1 MDIPRLHPDTIEEVK
16 AKVDII
22 EVIGGH
28 VVLKKRGKDYLGSCP
43 FHQEKS
49 PSFSVSPTKQM
60 YYCFG
65 CQAGGN
71 AITFL
76 MELGKQSF
84 TEVVLDLARR
94 YQVPVQTLEPEQRQE
109 LQRRLSQREQLYEI
123 MAITASFYQHALNQP
138 QGEKALTYLKEER
151 TFSDETI
158 QGFQLGY
165 APAGWETLSNYLI
178 EQKNFPPQAIVS
190 AGLAIARKDGNSYYD
205 RFRDRLMIPICD
217 LRSRV
222 IGFGGRTLS
231 DEQPKYLNSPE
242 TELFDKGNT
251 LYGLDRAKDAISKT
265 DRAVVVEGYFDVIAL
280 HAAGID
286 SAVAALGTALSLA
299 QVKQLAKFT
308 ESKQI
313 ILNFDADKAGNIA
326 TERAIGAVFDLAYN
340 NELQLR
346 VVNLSAGKNA
356 DDLPIG
362 KDADE
367 FLKKNGHEKYLE
379 LLNRAPLWLDWQIEK
394 AIKGKDLTQ
403 AEQYQDANQTI
414 IKILQNITDLT
425 TRTIYL
431 KKSALLLS
439 ADDARMVPLLIETL
453 QTAIKGLKPLPE
465 SKNGETNLPA
475 NRFNFIEE
483 GQRQSSKYSTLEVID
498 YPEQIE
504 EVNYGNE
511 TEERDKKQLEIAPVG
526 IHPNQRLIE
535 RAEGL
540 LLRIYLHYPIHR
552 LTIIDALDSADL
564 NFTLSHH
571 RFLWEQI
578 INRSSSG
585 YQDSQPEEIDY
596 LDDRLISKLQDSL
609 VEDRVRASRV
619 EHLFNLD
626 EHTAEEIQRSPLV
639 LRAAIACLE
648 KFACE
653 QKRKYYLNKLQSK
666 DPEDLAK
673 KVEYYQSFINIQ
685 KRLQE
690 LEKQRNVTIT
700 DLISFM

>member
-16 AKVDII
+16 AKVDIVD
-22 EVIGGH
+22 VIGGH

-94 YQVPVQTLEPEQRQE
+94 YQVSVQTLEPEQRQE
-109 LQRRLSQREQLYEI
+109 LQRRLSQREQLFEI
-123 MAITASFYQHALNQP
+123 LAITANFYQHALNQP
-138 QGEKALTYLKEER
+138 QGSTALAYLKEER

-158 QGFQLGY
+158 QSFQLGY

-178 EQKNFPPQAIVS
+178 EQKHLPPQAIVA

-217 LRSRV
+217 LRGRV

-299 QVKQLAKFT
+299 QVKQLVKFT

-326 TERAIGAVFDLAYN
+326 AERAIGEVTDLVYQGQ
-340 NELQLR
+340 LQLR
-346 VVNLSAGKNA
+346 ILNL
-356 DDLPIG
+356 PTG

-367 FLKKNGHEKYLE
+367 FLKSHSQQDYLN
-379 LLNRAPLWLDWQIEK
+379 LLDRAPLWLDWQIEK
-394 AIKGKDLTQ
+394 AIEHQDLTQ
-403 AEQYQDANQTI
+403 AEQYQAATQKI
-414 IKILQNITDLT
+414 IKLLQKIADGT
-425 TRTIYL
+425 TRTHYL
-431 KKSALLLS
+431 KKSASLLS
-439 ADDARMVPLLIETL
+439 ADDARMVPLLIENL

-465 SKNGETNLPA
+465 AKFGGNNSPVNRSRSVSGGESNPP
-475 NRFNFIEE
+475 
-483 GQRQSSKYSTLEVID
+483 KYSPPAATD
-498 YPEQIE
+498 YPDPIEDIEYTPVEARQEQPAA
-504 EVNYGNE
+504 V
-511 TEERDKKQLEIAPVG
+511 APVS

-535 RAEGL
+535 QAEGL
-540 LLRIYLHYPIHR
+540 LLRIYLHYPLHR
-552 LTIIDALDSADL
+552 LTIIDELDSANL
-564 NFTLSHH
+564 TFTLAHH

-578 INRSSSG
+578 IDRSSSG
-585 YQDSQPEEIDY
+585 YKDSQSEEIDY
-596 LDDRLISKLQDSL
+596 LDDRLLAKLQDSIA
-609 VEDRVRASRV
+609 EHPVRSSQV
-619 EHLFNLD
+619 KHLFNLD

-666 DPEDLAK
+666 EPEDLAK
-673 KVEYYQSFINIQ
+673 KVEYYQLFVTIQ
-685 KRLQE
+685 QRLQE
-690 LEKQRNVTIT
+690 LEKQRNVTID
-700 DLISFM
+700 DLISL

>member
-16 AKVDII
+16 AKVDIVD
-22 EVIGGH
+22 VIGGH
-28 VVLKKRGKDYLGSCP
+28 VVLKKRGKDYLGNCP

-71 AITFL
+71 AITFM

-123 MAITASFYQHALNQP
+123 LAITANFYQHALNQP
-138 QGEKALTYLKEER
+138 QGAIALNYLKEER
-151 TFSDETI
+151 AFSDETI
-158 QGFQLGY
+158 QSFQLGY

-178 EQKNFPPQAIVS
+178 EQKNLPPQAIVA
-190 AGLAIARKDGNSYYD
+190 AGLAIARKDGTSYYD
-205 RFRDRLMIPICD
+205 RFRDRLMIPIRD
-217 LRSRV
+217 LRGRV

-299 QVKQLAKFT
+299 QVKQLVKFT

-313 ILNFDADKAGNIA
+313 VLNFDADKAGNIA
-326 TERAIGAVFDLAYN
+326 AERAIGEVTDLAYQGQ
-340 NELQLR
+340 LQLR
-346 VVNLSAGKNA
+346 ILNL
-356 DDLPIG
+356 PTG

-367 FLKKNGHEKYLE
+367 FLKSHSQQDYLN
-379 LLNRAPLWLDWQIEK
+379 LLDRAPLWLDWQIDK
-394 AIKGKDLTQ
+394 AIEHQDLTQ
-403 AEQYQDANQTI
+403 AEQYQAATQKI
-414 IKILQNITDLT
+414 IKLLQNITDGT
-425 TRTIYL
+425 TRTLYL
-431 KKSALLLS
+431 KKSASLLS
-439 ADDARMVPLLIETL
+439 ADDSRMVPLVIENL

-465 SKNGETNLPA
+465 PKFSGNNVPV
-475 NRFNFIEE
+475 NRATP
-483 GQRQSSKYSTLEVID
+483 SKYLAPDVADYPDDIDSEID
-498 YPEQIE
+498 YLPNDSQQQQ
-504 EVNYGNE
+504 V
-511 TEERDKKQLEIAPVG
+511 EIAPVS

-535 RAEGL
+535 QAESL
-540 LLRIYLHYPIHR
+540 LLRIYLHYPLHR
-552 LTIIDALDSADL
+552 LTIIDELDSADL
-564 NFTLSHH
+564 TFTLAHH
-571 RFLWEQI
+571 RFLWQQI
-578 INRSSSG
+578 IDRSSSG
-585 YQDSQPEEIDY
+585 YEDSQSEEIDY
-596 LDDRLISKLQDSL
+596 LDDRLIAKLQDSIAEYP
-609 VEDRVRASRV
+609 VQSSQVK
-619 EHLFNLD
+619 HLFNLD

-666 DPEDLAK
+666 APEDLTK
-673 KVEYYQSFINIQ
+673 KVEYYQLFAGTQ
-685 KRLQE
+685 QRLQE
-690 LEKQRNVTIT
+690 LEKLRIVTIS
-700 DLISFM
+700 DLISF

>member
-16 AKVDII
+16 AKVDIVD
-22 EVIGGH
+22 VIGGH
-28 VVLKKRGKDYLGSCP
+28 VVLKKRGKDYLGTCP

-71 AITFL
+71 AITFM

-123 MAITASFYQHALNQP
+123 LAITANFYQHALNQP
-138 QGEKALTYLKEER
+138 QGEIALAYLKEER
-151 TFSDETI
+151 AFSDETI

-165 APAGWETLSNYLI
+165 APAGWETLANYLI
-178 EQKNFPPQAIVS
+178 EQKNLPPQSIVA

-205 RFRDRLMIPICD
+205 RFRDRLMIPIRD
-217 LRSRV
+217 LRGRV

-286 SAVAALGTALSLA
+286 SAVAALGTALNLA

-326 TERAIGAVFDLAYN
+326 AERAIGEVTDLAYQGQ
-340 NELQLR
+340 LQLR
-346 VVNLSAGKNA
+346 ILNL
-356 DDLPIG
+356 PTG

-367 FLKKNGHEKYLE
+367 FLKSHSQQDYLD
-379 LLNRAPLWLDWQIEK
+379 LLDLAPLWLDWQIDK
-394 AIKGKDLTQ
+394 AIENQDLTQ
-403 AEQYQDANQTI
+403 AEQYQAAAQKI
-414 IKILQNITDLT
+414 IKLLQNINDGT
-425 TRTIYL
+425 TRTHYL
-431 KKSALLLS
+431 KKSASLLS
-439 ADDARMVPLLIETL
+439 ADDSRMVPLLIENL

-465 SKNGETNLPA
+465 PKFSGSNLPQ
-475 NRFNFIEE
+475 NRSNP
-483 GQRQSSKYSTLEVID
+483 SKYTSSATTNA
-498 YPEQIE
+498 PERIE
-504 EVNYGNE
+504 SGSEY
-511 TEERDKKQLEIAPVG
+511 TPAEERQPLIEIAPVS

-535 RAEGL
+535 QAEGL
-540 LLRIYLHYPIHR
+540 LLRIYLHYPLHR
-552 LTIIDALDSADL
+552 LTIIDALDSAEL
-564 NFTLSHH
+564 AFTLAHH

-578 INRSSSG
+578 IEKSSQG
-585 YQDSQPEEIDY
+585 YDLDAGQAEIDY
-596 LDDRLISKLQDSL
+596 LDDRLISKLQDAI
-609 VEDRVRASRV
+609 VADRIQASRV

-666 DPEDLAK
+666 ESEDLAK
-673 KVEYYQSFINIQ
+673 KVEYYQSFITTQ
-685 KRLQE
+685 QRLQE
-690 LEKQRNVTIT
+690 LENQRNVTIS

>member
-16 AKVDII
+16 AKVDI
-22 EVIGGH
+22 VDVVGGH

-123 MAITASFYQHALNQP
+123 MAITARFYQHALNQS
-138 QGEKALTYLKEER
+138 QGEIALKYLKEER
-151 TFSDETI
+151 AFSDETI

-178 EQKNFPPQAIVS
+178 EQKHLPPQAIVA

-205 RFRDRLMIPICD
+205 RFRDRLMIPIHD
-217 LRSRV
+217 LRGRV

-299 QVKQLAKFT
+299 QVKQLVKFT

-326 TERAIGAVFDLAYN
+326 AERAIGEVTDLVYQGQ
-340 NELQLR
+340 LQLR
-346 VVNLSAGKNA
+346 ILNL
-356 DDLPIG
+356 PTG

-367 FLKKNGHEKYLE
+367 FLKSHTQQDYLD
-379 LLNRAPLWLDWQIEK
+379 LLDRAPLWLDWQIEK
-394 AIKGKDLTQ
+394 AIDNQDLTQ
-403 AEQYQDANQTI
+403 AEQYQAATQKI
-414 IKILQNITDLT
+414 IKLLQNITDGT
-425 TRTIYL
+425 TRTHYL
-431 KKSALLLS
+431 KKSASLLS
-439 ADDARMVPLLIETL
+439 ADDARMVPLLIENL
-453 QTAIKGLKPLPE
+453 QTAIKGLKPLPAAKFGG
-465 SKNGETNLPA
+465 SNLPT
-475 NRFNFIEE
+475 NRS
-483 GQRQSSKYSTLEVID
+483 RTSAPLSTSSVSGGESHSPKYIPPDTD
-498 YPEQIE
+498 YPDPIE
-504 EVNYGNE
+504 SELEY
-511 TEERDKKQLEIAPVG
+511 TPAATQKQPTAIAPVS

-535 RAEGL
+535 QAEGL
-540 LLRIYLHYPIHR
+540 LLRIYLHYPCHR
-552 LTIIDALDSADL
+552 LTIIDGLDSTNL
-564 NFTLSHH
+564 TFTLAHH
-571 RFLWEQI
+571 GFLWQQI
-578 INRSSSG
+578 IERSSSG
-585 YQDSQPEEIDY
+585 YSDSQSAEIDY
-596 LDDRLISKLQDSL
+596 LDDRLLAKLQDSIAEYP
-609 VEDRVRASRV
+609 VQSSQVK
-619 EHLFNLD
+619 HLFNLD
-626 EHTAEEIQRSPLV
+626 EHTTEQIQRSPLV

-673 KVEYYQSFINIQ
+673 KVEYYQSFIATQ
-685 KRLQE
+685 QRLQE
-690 LEKQRNVTIT
+690 LEKQRNITIN

>member
-16 AKVDII
+16 AKVDI
-22 EVIGGH
+22 VDVVGGH

-138 QGEKALTYLKEER
+138 QGEIALKYLKEER
-151 TFSDETI
+151 AFSDETI

-178 EQKNFPPQAIVS
+178 EQKHLPPQSIVA

-205 RFRDRLMIPICD
+205 RFRDRLMIPIRD
-217 LRSRV
+217 LRGRV

-326 TERAIGAVFDLAYN
+326 AERAIGEVTDLAYQGQ
-340 NELQLR
+340 LQLR
-346 VVNLSAGKNA
+346 ILNL
-356 DDLPIG
+356 PTG

-367 FLKKNGHEKYLE
+367 FLKSHSQQDYLD
-379 LLNRAPLWLDWQIEK
+379 LLDRAPLWLDWQIDK
-394 AIKGKDLTQ
+394 AVEGQDLTQ
-403 AEQYQDANQTI
+403 AEQYQAATQKI
-414 IKILQNITDLT
+414 IKLLQNITDVT
-425 TRTIYL
+425 TRTHYL
-431 KKSALLLS
+431 KKSAGLLS
-439 ADDARMVPLLIETL
+439 ADDSRMVPLVIENL

-465 SKNGETNLPA
+465 PKFSGSNLPT
-475 NRFNFIEE
+475 NRSNPP
-483 GQRQSSKYSTLEVID
+483 KYTPPVATD
-498 YPEQIE
+498 YPDPIE
-504 EVNYGNE
+504 SYIEYPPA
-511 TEERDKKQLEIAPVG
+511 EERQEPQVAVAPAS
-526 IHPNQRLIE
+526 IHPNQRSIE
-535 RAEGL
+535 QAESL
-540 LLRIYLHYPIHR
+540 LLRIYLNYPSHR
-552 LTIIDALDSADL
+552 LAIIDALDSANL
-564 NFTLSHH
+564 MFTLAHH

-578 INRSSSG
+578 ILRSSLGHKDAKS
-585 YQDSQPEEIDY
+585 EEIDY
-596 LDDRLISKLQDSL
+596 LDDRLIEKLQDSIA
-609 VEDRVRASRV
+609 EHPVRAERV
-619 EHLFNLD
+619 KHLFNLD

-666 DPEDLAK
+666 EPEDLAN
-673 KVEYYQSFINIQ
+673 KVEYYQSFITTQ
-685 KRLQE
+685 QRLQE
-690 LEKQRNVTIT
+690 LEKQRNVTII

>member
-16 AKVDII
+16 AKVDIVD
-22 EVIGGH
+22 VIGGH

-94 YQVPVQTLEPEQRQE
+94 YQVSVQTLEPEQRQE

-123 MAITASFYQHALNQP
+123 MAITANFYQHALNQP

-151 TFSDETI
+151 AFSDETI
-158 QGFQLGY
+158 QSFQLGY
-165 APAGWETLSNYLI
+165 APAGWETLANYLI
-178 EQKNFPPQAIVS
+178 EQKNFPPQSIVA
-190 AGLAIARKDGNSYYD
+190 AGLAIARKDGTSYYD
-205 RFRDRLMIPICD
+205 RFRDRLMIPIRD
-217 LRSRV
+217 LRGRV

-299 QVKQLAKFT
+299 QVKQLVKFT

-326 TERAIGAVFDLAYN
+326 AERAIGEVTELAYQGQ
-340 NELQLR
+340 LQLR
-346 VVNLSAGKNA
+346 ILNL
-356 DDLPIG
+356 PTG

-367 FLKKNGHEKYLE
+367 FLKNNSQQDYLD
-379 LLNRAPLWLDWQIEK
+379 LLDRAPLWLDWQIDK
-394 AIKGKDLTQ
+394 AIENQDLTQ
-403 AEQYQDANQTI
+403 AEQYQAATQKI
-414 IKILQNITDLT
+414 IKLLQNITDVT
-425 TRTIYL
+425 TRTHYL
-431 KKSALLLS
+431 KKSAGLLS
-439 ADDARMVPLLIETL
+439 ADDSRMVPLLIENL

-465 SKNGETNLPA
+465 LKFGGNNAPA
-475 NRFNFIEE
+475 NRSE
-483 GQRQSSKYSTLEVID
+483 RAKYTAPEVTD
-498 YPEQIE
+498 YPDPSDEFASSNYAE
-504 EVNYGNE
+504 ETIDN
-511 TEERDKKQLEIAPVG
+511 RREIAPVS

-535 RAEGL
+535 QAESL
-540 LLRIYLHYPIHR
+540 LLRIYLHYPLHR
-552 LTIIDALDSADL
+552 LTIIDALDSAEL
-564 NFTLSHH
+564 TFTLAHH

-578 INRSSSG
+578 IVRASAPPSGDRSSQG
-585 YQDSQPEEIDY
+585 YDRDSPHEEIDY
-596 LDDRLISKLQDSL
+596 LDDRLIAKLRDSI
-609 VEDRVRASRV
+609 VEDRAQAVRV

-666 DPEDLAK
+666 ESEDLAK
-673 KVEYYQSFINIQ
+673 KVEYYQSFITTQ
-685 KRLQE
+685 QRLQE

-700 DLISFM
+700 DLISFV

>member
-1 MDIPRLHPDTIEEVK
+1 MNIPRLHPDTIEEVK

-22 EVIGGH
+22 DVVGEH

-94 YQVPVQTLEPEQRQE
+94 YQVSVQTLEPEQRQE
-109 LQRRLSQREQLYEI
+109 LQRQLSQREQLYEI
-123 MAITASFYQHALNQP
+123 LAITANFYQHALNQP
-138 QGEKALTYLKEER
+138 QGERAANYLREER
-151 TFSDETI
+151 AFNDETI

-165 APAGWETLSNYLI
+165 APAGWETLANYLI
-178 EQKNFPPQAIVS
+178 EQKYFPPQAIVS
-190 AGLAIARKDGNSYYD
+190 AGLIIARKDGTSYYD
-205 RFRDRLMIPICD
+205 RFRDRLMIPIHD
-217 LRSRV
+217 LRGRV

-251 LYGLDRAKDAISKT
+251 LYGLDRAKDSISKT

-280 HAAGID
+280 HAVGIT

-299 QVKQLAKFT
+299 QVKQLVKFT

-326 TERAIGAVFDLAYN
+326 AERAIGEVTELAYQGQ
-340 NELQLR
+340 LQLR
-346 VVNLSAGKNA
+346 ILNL
-356 DDLPIG
+356 PTG

-367 FLKKNGHEKYLE
+367 FLKNNSQEDYLS
-379 LLNRAPLWLDWQIEK
+379 LLDRAPLWLDWQIDK
-394 AIKGKDLTQ
+394 AIEDRDLTQ
-403 AEQYQDANQTI
+403 AEQYQAATQKI
-414 IKILQNITDLT
+414 IKLLQNITDPT
-425 TRTIYL
+425 TRTHYL
-431 KKSALLLS
+431 KKSAGLLS
-439 ADDARMVPLLIETL
+439 ADDSRMVPLLIENL

-465 SKNGETNLPA
+465 QKFGGGNLSR
-475 NRFNFIEE
+475 NRFSPPHQSEASPAAIEYDE
-483 GQRQSSKYSTLEVID
+483 
-498 YPEQIE
+498 PIE
-504 EVNYGNE
+504 FER
-511 TEERDKKQLEIAPVG
+511 EEIVEIAPIS

-535 RAEGL
+535 QAESL

-552 LTIIDALDSADL
+552 LTIIDALDSANL
-564 NFTLSHH
+564 TFTLAHH
-571 RFLWEQI
+571 RFLWQQI
-578 INRSSSG
+578 IDRSSSG
-585 YQDSQPEEIDY
+585 FDRDSQPEEIDY
-596 LDDRLISKLQDSL
+596 LDDRLITKLQDSMS
-609 VEDRVRASRV
+609 EYPARASQIK
-619 EHLFNLD
+619 HLFNLD
-626 EHTAEEIQRSPLV
+626 EHTAEEIQRPALV
-639 LRAAIACLE
+639 LPKTIFRLE

-653 QKRKYYLNKLQSK
+653 QKRKYYLNKLNSK
-666 DPEDLAK
+666 EPEDLAK
-673 KVEYYQSFINIQ
+673 KVEYYQSFTSIQ
-685 KRLQE
+685 QRLKEIEQQ
-690 LEKQRNVTIT
+690 LTVTID
-700 DLISFM
+700 DLISL

>member
-16 AKVDII
+16 TKVDIVD
-22 EVIGGH
+22 VIGGH

-123 MAITASFYQHALNQP
+123 MAITANFYQHALNQP
-138 QGEKALTYLKEER
+138 QGETALKYLKDER
-151 TFSDETI
+151 AFSDETI
-158 QGFQLGY
+158 QSFQLGY
-165 APAGWETLSNYLI
+165 APAGWETLANYLI
-178 EQKNFPPQAIVS
+178 EQKHFPPQAIVA
-190 AGLAIARKDGNSYYD
+190 AGLAIARKDGTSYYD
-205 RFRDRLMIPICD
+205 RFRDRLMIPIRD
-217 LRSRV
+217 LRGRV
-222 IGFGGRTLS
+222 IAFGGRTLS

-280 HAAGID
+280 HAVGID

-299 QVKQLAKFT
+299 QVKQLVKFT

-326 TERAIGAVFDLAYN
+326 AERAIGEVTDLAYQGQ
-340 NELQLR
+340 LQLR
-346 VVNLSAGKNA
+346 ILNL
-356 DDLPIG
+356 PTG

-367 FLKKNGHEKYLE
+367 FLKSHSQQDYLD
-379 LLNRAPLWLDWQIEK
+379 LLDRAPLWLDWQIDK
-394 AIKGKDLTQ
+394 AIEHQDLTQ
-403 AEQYQDANQTI
+403 AEQYQAATQKI
-414 IKILQNITDLT
+414 IKLLQNITDGT
-425 TRTIYL
+425 TRTHYL
-431 KKSALLLS
+431 KKSASLLS
-439 ADDARMVPLLIETL
+439 ADDSRMVPLLIENL

-465 SKNGETNLPA
+465 PKFGGSNLPI
-475 NRFNFIEE
+475 NRSNPPKYPSSAATDYTDAIESDLAYLPAE
-483 GQRQSSKYSTLEVID
+483 ERQE
-498 YPEQIE
+498 PQIE
-504 EVNYGNE
+504 V
-511 TEERDKKQLEIAPVG
+511 APVS

-535 RAEGL
+535 QAESL
-540 LLRIYLHYPIHR
+540 LLRIYLHYPLHR
-552 LTIIDALDSADL
+552 LTIIDDLDSANL
-564 NFTLSHH
+564 TFTLAHH
-571 RFLWEQI
+571 SFLWQQI
-578 INRSSSG
+578 IDRSSSG
-585 YQDSQPEEIDY
+585 YQDSKLEEIDY
-596 LDDRLISKLQDSL
+596 LDDRLIAKLQDSIAEYP
-609 VEDRVRASRV
+609 VQSSQVK
-619 EHLFNLD
+619 HLFNLD

-666 DPEDLAK
+666 EPEDLAK
-673 KVEYYQSFINIQ
+673 KVEYYRSFMTAQ
-685 KRLQE
+685 QRLQE
-690 LEKQRNVTIT
+690 LEKQRNVTIS

>member
-1 MDIPRLHPDTIEEVK
+1 MNIPRLHPDTIEEVK

-22 EVIGGH
+22 DVVGEH
-28 VVLKKRGKDYLGSCP
+28 VVLKKRGKDYLGTCP

-71 AITFL
+71 AINFM

-123 MAITASFYQHALNQP
+123 LAITASFYQHALNQP
-138 QGEKALTYLKEER
+138 QGEKALNYLKIDR
-151 TFSDETI
+151 AFSTETI
-158 QGFQLGY
+158 QGFKLGY
-165 APAGWETLSNYLI
+165 SPSGWETLSNYLI
-178 EQKNFPPQAIVS
+178 EQKHFSPQSVIA
-190 AGLAIARKDGNSYYD
+190 AGLIIPRKDETSYYD
-205 RFRDRLMIPICD
+205 RFRDRLMIPILD
-217 LRSRV
+217 LRGRV

-251 LYGLDRAKDAISKT
+251 LYGLDRAKDSISKT

-280 HAAGID
+280 HAVGIT
-286 SAVAALGTALSLA
+286 SAVAALGTALSSA
-299 QVKQLAKFT
+299 QVKQLVKFT

-326 TERAIGAVFDLAYN
+326 AERAIGEVTELAYQGQ
-340 NELQLR
+340 LQLR
-346 VVNLSAGKNA
+346 ILNL
-356 DDLPIG
+356 PTG

-367 FLKKNGHEKYLE
+367 FLKNNSPADYIS
-379 LLNRAPLWLDWQIEK
+379 LLDNAPLWLDWQLEK
-394 AIKGKDLTQ
+394 AIAGQDLTQ
-403 AEQYQDANQTI
+403 AEQYQAATQKI
-414 IKILQNITDLT
+414 IRLLQNITDVT
-425 TRTIYL
+425 TRIHYL
-431 KKSALLLS
+431 QKSAGLLS
-439 ADDARMVPLLIETL
+439 AGDARMIPLLFENL

-465 SKNGETNLPA
+465 ARSAASNLPA
-475 NRFNFIEE
+475 TKFSKPSQSQYSPPDEHNDPIEADLDE
-483 GQRQSSKYSTLEVID
+483 DPV
-498 YPEQIE
+498 
-504 EVNYGNE
+504 
-511 TEERDKKQLEIAPVG
+511 EIAPIS
-526 IHPNQRLIE
+526 IHPSQRLIE
-535 RAEGL
+535 QAEGL

-552 LTIIDALDSADL
+552 LTIIDELDSANL
-564 NFTLSHH
+564 TFILAHH
-571 RFLWEQI
+571 SFLWQQI
-578 INRSSSG
+578 VERSSLNHQ
-585 YQDSQPEEIDY
+585 QDSSHEEIDY
-596 LDDRLISKLQDSL
+596 LDDRLMAKLQDSMA
-609 VEDRVRASRV
+609 EHPARANQIK
-619 EHLFNLD
+619 HLFNLD

-653 QKRKYYLNKLQSK
+653 QKRKYYLNKLQSN

-673 KVEYYQSFINIQ
+673 KIEYYQSFTTTQ
-685 KRLQE
+685 QRLQE
-690 LEKQRNVTIT
+690 LARQRNVTID
-700 DLISFM
+700 DLISFI

>member
-16 AKVDII
+16 AKVDIVD
-22 EVIGGH
+22 VIGGH

-94 YQVPVQTLEPEQRQE
+94 YQVSVQTLEPEQRQE

-123 MAITASFYQHALNQP
+123 LAITANFYQHALNQS

-151 TFSDETI
+151 AFSDETI

-165 APAGWETLSNYLI
+165 APAGWETLANYLI
-178 EQKNFPPQAIVS
+178 EQKHFPPQAIVS
-190 AGLAIARKDGNSYYD
+190 AGLAIARKDGTSYYD
-205 RFRDRLMIPICD
+205 RFRDRLMIPIRD
-217 LRSRV
+217 LRGRV

-299 QVKQLAKFT
+299 QVKQLVKFT

-326 TERAIGAVFDLAYN
+326 AERAIGEVTDLAYQGQ
-340 NELQLR
+340 LQLR
-346 VVNLSAGKNA
+346 ILNL
-356 DDLPIG
+356 PTG

-367 FLKKNGHEKYLE
+367 FLKNNSQQDYLD
-379 LLNRAPLWLDWQIEK
+379 LLDRAPLWLDWQIDK
-394 AIKGKDLTQ
+394 AIADRDLTQ
-403 AEQYQDANQTI
+403 AEQYQAATQKI
-414 IKILQNITDLT
+414 IKLLQNITDIT
-425 TRTIYL
+425 TRTHYL
-431 KKSALLLS
+431 KKSAGLLS
-439 ADDARMVPLLIETL
+439 ADDSRMVPLLIENL

-465 SKNGETNLPA
+465 LKFGGNNAPA
-475 NRFNFIEE
+475 NRSE
-483 GQRQSSKYSTLEVID
+483 RAKYTAPEVTD
-498 YPEQIE
+498 YPDPSDEFASGNHAE
-504 EVNYGNE
+504 ETIDN
-511 TEERDKKQLEIAPVG
+511 RIEIAPVSV
-526 IHPNQRLIE
+526 HPNQRLIE
-535 RAEGL
+535 QAESL
-540 LLRIYLHYPIHR
+540 LLRIYLHYPLHR
-552 LTIIDALDSADL
+552 LTIIDALDSAEL
-564 NFTLSHH
+564 TFTLAHH

-578 INRSSSG
+578 IARSSQG
-585 YQDSQPEEIDY
+585 YDCDSPHEEIDY
-596 LDDRLISKLQDSL
+596 LDDRLIAKLRDSI
-609 VEDRVRASRV
+609 VEDRAQAARV

-666 DPEDLAK
+666 ESEDLAK
-673 KVEYYQSFINIQ
+673 KVEYYQSFITTQ
-685 KRLQE
+685 QRLQE

-700 DLISFM
+700 DLISFL

>member
-16 AKVDII
+16 AKVDIVD
-22 EVIGGH
+22 VIGGH

-94 YQVPVQTLEPEQRQE
+94 YQVSVQTLEPEQRQE

-123 MAITASFYQHALNQP
+123 LAITANFYQHALNQP

-151 TFSDETI
+151 AFSDETI

-165 APAGWETLSNYLI
+165 APAGWETLANYLI
-178 EQKNFPPQAIVS
+178 EQKHFPPQAIVS
-190 AGLAIARKDGNSYYD
+190 AGLAIARKDGTSYYD
-205 RFRDRLMIPICD
+205 RFRDRLMIPIRD
-217 LRSRV
+217 LRGRV

-299 QVKQLAKFT
+299 QVKQLVKFT

-326 TERAIGAVFDLAYN
+326 AERAIGEVTDLAYQGQ
-340 NELQLR
+340 LQLR
-346 VVNLSAGKNA
+346 ILNL
-356 DDLPIG
+356 PTG

-367 FLKKNGHEKYLE
+367 FLKSHSQQDYLN
-379 LLNRAPLWLDWQIEK
+379 LLDRAPLWLDWQIDK
-394 AIKGKDLTQ
+394 AIENQDLTQ
-403 AEQYQDANQTI
+403 AEQYQAATQKI
-414 IKILQNITDLT
+414 IKLLQNITDGT
-425 TRTIYL
+425 TRTHYL
-431 KKSALLLS
+431 KKSASLLS
-439 ADDARMVPLLIETL
+439 ADDARMVPLLIENL

-465 SKNGETNLPA
+465 PKFGGTNAPA
-475 NRFNFIEE
+475 NRSE
-483 GQRQSSKYSTLEVID
+483 RVKYAEPEITD
-498 YPEQIE
+498 YPEPNE
-504 EVNYGNE
+504 EIDYVE
-511 TEERDKKQLEIAPVG
+511 AQEENRVEIAPVS

-535 RAEGL
+535 QAEGL
-540 LLRIYLHYPIHR
+540 LLRIYLHYPLHR
-552 LTIIDALDSADL
+552 LTIIDALDSAEL
-564 NFTLSHH
+564 TFTLAHH

-578 INRSSSG
+578 ITRSSQG
-585 YQDSQPEEIDY
+585 YDRDSQQEEIDY
-596 LDDRLISKLQDSL
+596 LDDRLIGKLRDSI
-609 VEDRVRASRV
+609 VEDRAQAARV

-666 DPEDLAK
+666 DSEDLTK
-673 KVEYYQSFINIQ
+673 KVEYYQSFITTQ
-685 KRLQE
+685 QRLQE

>member
-1 MDIPRLHPDTIEEVK
+1 MNIPRLHPDTIEEVK
-16 AKVDII
+16 AKVDIVDVVG
-22 EVIGGH
+22 EH

-71 AITFL
+71 AINFM

-109 LQRRLSQREQLYEI
+109 LQRKLSQREQLYEI
-123 MAITASFYQHALNQP
+123 LAITANFYQHALNQP
-138 QGEKALTYLKEER
+138 QGEQALNYLKIDR
-151 TFSDETI
+151 AFSDQTI
-158 QGFQLGY
+158 QSFKLGY
-165 APAGWETLSNYLI
+165 APSGWETLAKYLI
-178 EQKNFPPQAIVS
+178 EQKHFPPQSVIG
-190 AGLAIARKDGNSYYD
+190 AGLIIPRKDETSYYD

-217 LRSRV
+217 LRGRV

-251 LYGLDRAKDAISKT
+251 LYGLDRAKDSISKT

-280 HAAGID
+280 HAVGIT
-286 SAVAALGTALSLA
+286 SAVAALGTALSSA
-299 QVKQLAKFT
+299 QVKQLVKFT

-326 TERAIGAVFDLAYN
+326 AERAIGEVTDLAYQGQ
-340 NELQLR
+340 LQLR
-346 VVNLSAGKNA
+346 ILNL
-356 DDLPIG
+356 PTG

-367 FLKKNGHEKYLE
+367 FLKSNSQDDYLG
-379 LLNRAPLWLDWQIEK
+379 LLDRAPLWLDWQLDK
-394 AIKGKDLTQ
+394 AIEHQDLTQ
-403 AEQYQDANQTI
+403 AEQYQAATQKI
-414 IKILQNITDLT
+414 IRLLQNITDVT
-425 TRTIYL
+425 TRIHYL
-431 KKSALLLS
+431 QKSAGLLS
-439 ADDARMVPLLIETL
+439 AGDARMIPLLFENL

-465 SKNGETNLPA
+465 QKSSTSNSPTTK
-475 NRFNFIEE
+475 FNKWS
-483 GQRQSSKYSTLEVID
+483 QSKYSAPAELVENDSIEVD
-498 YPEQIE
+498 
-504 EVNYGNE
+504 
-511 TEERDKKQLEIAPVG
+511 TEDQVEIAPTS
-526 IHPNQRLIE
+526 IHPSQRLIE
-535 RAEGL
+535 QAEGL

-552 LTIIDALDSADL
+552 LTIIDELDSANL
-564 NFTLSHH
+564 TFTLAHH
-571 RFLWEQI
+571 RFLWQQI
-578 INRSSSG
+578 IDRSSLG
-585 YQDSQPEEIDY
+585 DKQDGQQEEIDY
-596 LDDRLISKLQDSL
+596 LDDRLIAKLQDTMS
-609 VEDRVRASRV
+609 ENRSRGMQI

-653 QKRKYYLNKLQSK
+653 QQRKYYLNKLQSK
-666 DPEDLAK
+666 EPEDLTK
-673 KVEYYQSFINIQ
+673 KVEYYQLFATTQ
-685 KRLQE
+685 QRLQE
-690 LEKQRNVTIT
+690 LEKLRVVTIS
-700 DLISFM
+700 DLISF